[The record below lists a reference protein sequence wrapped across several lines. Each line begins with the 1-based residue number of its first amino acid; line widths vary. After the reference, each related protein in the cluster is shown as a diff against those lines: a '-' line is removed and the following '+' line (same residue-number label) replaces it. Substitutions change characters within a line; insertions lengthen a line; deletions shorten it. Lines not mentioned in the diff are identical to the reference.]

1 MLEYLSIFC
10 KRFGFIKALLY
21 NFIWEVRKMADL
33 ENYQKVER
41 TTLTTEET
49 AKYLGVSYWL
59 VGQMVR
65 KNEIPHFRVG
75 GRILFR
81 KKSIDD
87 YMEQQEKIAFDKLY
101 ASKK

>member
-21 NFIWEVRKMADL
+21 NFIWEVRKMVDL

-101 ASKK
+101 ESKK

>member
-1 MLEYLSIFC
+1 
-10 KRFGFIKALLY
+10 
-21 NFIWEVRKMADL
+21 MADL
-33 ENYQKVER
+33 ENYQKIER

-101 ASKK
+101 ASKKLSDISKCMGTHLGINLLS

>member
-33 ENYQKVER
+33 ENYQKIER

>member
-1 MLEYLSIFC
+1 
-10 KRFGFIKALLY
+10 
-21 NFIWEVRKMADL
+21 MADL

-49 AKYLGVSYWL
+49 AEYLGVSYWL
-59 VGQMVR
+59 IGQMVR

-81 KKSIDD
+81 KQSIDD

-101 ASKK
+101 ASKKQSDISK

>member
-1 MLEYLSIFC
+1 
-10 KRFGFIKALLY
+10 
-21 NFIWEVRKMADL
+21 MADL
-33 ENYQKVER
+33 ENYQKIER

-81 KKSIDD
+81 KKSIDY

>member
-1 MLEYLSIFC
+1 MLEYLSISC

-33 ENYQKVER
+33 ENYQKIER

-65 KNEIPHFRVG
+65 KHEIPHFRVG

>member
-21 NFIWEVRKMADL
+21 NFIWEVRNMADL
-33 ENYQKVER
+33 ENYQKIER

>member
-1 MLEYLSIFC
+1 MLEYLSIFG

-33 ENYQKVER
+33 ENYQKIER

>member
-1 MLEYLSIFC
+1 MEQLN
-10 KRFGFIKALLY
+10 KLLTELG
-21 NFIWEVRKMADL
+21 ISKVRL
-33 ENYQKVER
+33 
-41 TTLTTEET
+41 
-49 AKYLGVSYWL
+49 AKYLGVSYCL

>member
-33 ENYQKVER
+33 ENYQKIER
-41 TTLTTEET
+41 STLTTEET

-87 YMEQQEKIAFDKLY
+87 YMEKQEKIAFDKLY

>member
-1 MLEYLSIFC
+1 LEYLSFFC

-33 ENYQKVER
+33 ENYQKIER

>member
-101 ASKK
+101 ESKK